1 MRTPIVCYGITAR
14 PLRHRLSLLQAAPE
28 AGVGRFPPGHGGKA
42 VWTRRGV
49 WAMILVLLG
58 SSGWTPSIPEA
69 FPREPA
75 RTREGNSLSSP
86 FRVYLPL
93 VVRQEPQALS
103 GVDFGLVFITSA
115 EQPADP
121 ARFDRARGLGARW
134 DRWPLYWS
142 GVETSPGVYQWAHVD
157 QALRDALAQG
167 FEVSLILMGTPG
179 FYAAGGLSAQ
189 PPIGGSILRQ
199 PSGDIPPDAPIRI
212 AAANPPA
219 GLYAPV
225 FTDGTDRP
233 GPGKTINP
241 ANRWAAFV
249 YQAVARYRPGGTAS
263 REVPGWPAGR
273 GVRAWEIWNEPDLSS
288 FWSGSAAD
296 YARLLKVGTIAA
308 RQADPQARILFGG
321 LAIFEKPG
329 WLQEVLRTLQNDP
342 DPDLRDAFG
351 WYFDVLPIHSYSYA
365 WQTFRYL
372 NQVKGTLQSF
382 GLVKELWVNESGLP
396 VWDDPMR
403 PPLNPDSPY
412 RGTMTEQAA
421 YLVQSTA
428 YAIWMGARVVYF
440 FMLHDDCGNIP
451 QEDAFGLYR
460 NPPDYICVPL
470 DGSARPAAAA
480 YRLVT
485 THLRGATPLWRLRT
499 TDGRT
504 DWGACTGQVEW
515 FAFRRPDG
523 ARVLLAWTRL
533 NVPATITVTAVAP
546 QGVIYDVR
554 TGAATGV
561 RPTNGI
567 YTFSLPPATN
577 YNTPTLCNPAREK
590 QGEAAVGGIPLFLV
604 EGP

>member
-1 MRTPIVCYGITAR
+1 
-14 PLRHRLSLLQAAPE
+14 
-28 AGVGRFPPGHGGKA
+28 VG
-42 VWTRRGV
+42 TRRGV

-58 SSGWTPSIPEA
+58 SNAWTGSIPEA
-69 FPREPA
+69 LPRPLA
-75 RTREGNSLSSP
+75 RSREESALSSP

-93 VVRQEPQALS
+93 VARQEPQAAP

-121 ARFDRARGLGARW
+121 ARFDRARRLGARW

-142 GVETSPGVYQWAHVD
+142 GVETSPGVYQWAHGD
-157 QALRDALAQG
+157 QTLRDALAQG

-179 FYAAGGLSAQ
+179 FYAAGGPSAQ
-189 PPIGGSILRQ
+189 PPIGGSILRR
-199 PSGDIPPDAPIRI
+199 PSGAITPDAPIHI

-219 GLYAPV
+219 GLYAPI
-225 FTDGTDRP
+225 FADGTDRP

-249 YQAVARYRPGGTAS
+249 YQAVARYRPGGAAS
-263 REVPGWPAGR
+263 REVPGWPVGR

-296 YARLLKVGTIAA
+296 YARLLKVAAIAA

-329 WLQEVLRTLQNDP
+329 WLQEVLSTLQNDP

-372 NQVKGTLQSF
+372 NQVKGTLRSF
-382 GLVKELWVNESGLP
+382 GLTKELWVNESGLP
-396 VWDDPMR
+396 VWDDYPG
-403 PPLNPDSPY
+403 PTWDPNSGY
-412 RGTMTEQAA
+412 RGTREEQAA
-421 YLVQSTA
+421 YVVQSAA
-428 YAIWMGARVVYF
+428 YAIWLGARVIF
-440 FMLHDDCGNIP
+440 HFMLHDDCGNGP
-451 QEDAFGLYR
+451 DSHDAFGLYR
-460 NPPDYICVPL
+460 NPDPAPCYPSDA
-470 DGSARPAAAA
+470 GARPAAAA
-480 YRLVT
+480 YQLVA

-499 TDGRT
+499 TNGQT
-504 DWGACTGQVEW
+504 DWNACTGQVEW
-515 FAFRRPDG
+515 FAFQRPDG

-533 NVPATITVTAVAP
+533 NVPATITVTAIAP
-546 QGVIYDVR
+546 QGIIYDVR

-561 RPTNGI
+561 RPANGI

-577 YNTPTLCNPAREK
+577 YNTPTLCNPARQK